1 MTLHDRAVRNLQEIE
16 LTVVEQDSRSAKQSF
31 TCTAN
36 VSNKAGNKN
45 SDTSSEYITSDM
57 FKAFMDAHNKQMESV
72 QKLLLLNSL
81 YYEEV
86 SEEEDD
92 YFSEEEEEII
102 PWKRSRI
109 DQVSLSRFSSPRNPP
124 VSSTCVP
131 RVEKVDSAVQIT
143 RLGGSDVLNGN
154 KDGCTQENVFDNLIS
169 KKLNEFSSEEKTG
182 PKVKDSLAK
191 MVNSLLTMPMDSS
204 KKTELMDKYIRP
216 KNCTLYY
223 PRVNDIIWD
232 LCINRFGRA
241 LDTKL
246 HSIQKSLLKGLTP
259 IINVVN

>member
-1 MTLHDRAVRNLQEIE
+1 VRNLQEIE
-16 LTVVEQDSRSAKQSF
+16 LTVAEQDSHSAKQSF

-45 SDTSSEYITSDM
+45 SDTSSENITSDM

-72 QKLLLLNSL
+72 QKSLDSLNSL

-86 SEEEDD
+86 SEGEDD